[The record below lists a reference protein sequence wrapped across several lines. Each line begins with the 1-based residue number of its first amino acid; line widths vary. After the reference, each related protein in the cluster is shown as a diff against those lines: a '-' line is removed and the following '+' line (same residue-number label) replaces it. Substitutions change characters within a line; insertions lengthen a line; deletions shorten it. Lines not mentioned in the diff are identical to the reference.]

1 MNGRSMDL
9 RPESVRSRV
18 ASSREKT
25 HLRNMSVIAGVLL
38 TVAWSTGAWRLSDAR
53 AEHALATAQAE
64 EILRVEQELAQITLR
79 FDEAGRALSAWRRCS
94 IPFGASTIVASIVND
109 LPESGTI
116 ERIELDAGSL
126 VATPVRGARSRGD
139 KSEVRRITAEI
150 EGFTASDDDVALFVE
165 ALRRRPL
172 LKEVRVETTRHRTVG
187 EETARAFRIAFDIDL
202 DIASPVLD
210 SPEST
215 EDERK

>member
-9 RPESVRSRV
+9 RPESVRCRV
-18 ASSREKT
+18 ASAREKT

-53 AEHALATAQAE
+53 AEHAQATAQAE
-64 EILRVEQELAQITLR
+64 EILRVEQELARITLR
-79 FDEAGRALSAWRRCS
+79 FDEAGQALSAWRRCS

-126 VATPVRGARSRGD
+126 MAKPIRGARSRSD
-139 KSEVRRITAEI
+139 QSEVRRITAEI

-165 ALRRRPL
+165 ALRNRPL
-172 LKEVRVETTRHRTVG
+172 LRDVRVETTRHRTVG

-202 DIASPVLD
+202 SVASPVLA

-215 EDERK
+215 EGKSK

>member
-1 MNGRSMDL
+1 MSGRSMDL
-9 RPESVRSRV
+9 RPDSVRRRV
-18 ASSREKT
+18 ESAREKS
-25 HLRNMSVIAGVLL
+25 HLRNMSVVAGLLL

-53 AEHALATAQAE
+53 AAYSLATAQAE
-64 EILRVEQELAQITLR
+64 ETIRVEQELARITLR
-79 FDEAGRALSAWRRCS
+79 FDEAGEALSAWRRCS
-94 IPFGASTIVASIVND
+94 IPFGASAIVASIVND

-126 VATPVRGARSRGD
+126 VSAPVRGARSRTE
-139 KSEVRRITAEI
+139 KTTARRITAEI

-202 DIASPVLD
+202 EIASPIL
-210 SPEST
+210 ESAA
-215 EDERK
+215 DEETDE